1 MIQNRLVALGAATV
15 AVAGMLL
22 GACGSEE
29 AAPPPAVEGQAVA
42 NAVPIANV
50 VAPVVTAS
58 VALAIDGPAQ
68 AVQLPAPPSANFDV
82 ADRAEYQIDVTSAN
96 SDVQLYLYQGEELVG
111 DDDDGGEGRDAM
123 LIAALTPGAY
133 QVRVHEHQAHATA
146 SQVQVRKLAP
156 LATAGVVPVGGSF
169 SVSSPAGD
177 HDRAAS
183 TEVSL
188 VIATAGNYII
198 DATSDSSLD
207 PKISLMQDL
216 NEIEVDDDG
225 GDGHNSRIERTLEPG
240 TYQLRVWDLRHR
252 AAAIEVALAAQ

>member
-1 MIQNRLVALGAATV
+1 MIRNRIVALGAATV
-15 AVAGMLL
+15 TVTGLFL

-29 AAPPPAVEGQAVA
+29 VAPPPAVQGQQAAAVGGPAVA
-42 NAVPIANV
+42 AA
-50 VAPVVTAS
+50 APAS

-68 AVQLPAPPSANFDV
+68 VVQLPAPPSATFSV
-82 ADRAEYQIDVTSAN
+82 AERAEYQIDATSAN
-96 SDVQLYLYQGEELVG
+96 SDVQLYLYQGEEIVG
-111 DDDDGGEGRDAM
+111 DNDDGGEGRNAM
-123 LIAALTPGAY
+123 LIAPLTPGSY
-133 QVRVHEHQAHATA
+133 QVRVHEHKAHATA
-146 SQVQVRKLAP
+146 SQVQVRRLAP

-183 TEVSL
+183 AEVNL
-188 VIATAGNYII
+188 VIATAGNYVI

-207 PKISLMQDL
+207 PKIALMQDL
-216 NEIEVDDDG
+216 GEIEVDDDG
-225 GDGHNSRIERTLEPG
+225 GDGHNSRIERTLVPG

>member
-1 MIQNRLVALGAATV
+1 MIQNRIVALGAATV
-15 AVAGMLL
+15 TVAGMLL

-29 AAPPPAVEGQAVA
+29 AAPPPAVEGQPAA
-42 NAVPIANV
+42 AAAGPAAA
-50 VAPVVTAS
+50 APAPAS

-68 AVQLPAPPSANFDV
+68 VVQIPAPPSATFEV

-96 SDVQLYLYQGEELVG
+96 SDVQLYLYQGEELV
-111 DDDDGGEGRDAM
+111 DDNDDGGEGRDAM

-133 QVRVHEHQAHATA
+133 QVRVHEHRAHATA

-156 LATAGVVPVGGSF
+156 LPTAGVVPVGGSF
-169 SVSSPAGD
+169 SVSAPAGNNN
-177 HDRAAS
+177 RAATS
-183 TEVSL
+183 EVNL

-198 DATSDSSLD
+198 DATSDSSRD
-207 PKISLMQDL
+207 PKIALMQDL
-216 NEIEVDDDG
+216 GEIEVDDDG

-240 TYQLRVWDLRHR
+240 TYQLRVWDLQRR